1 MAYCQT
7 SRWQWT
13 SPPGCPLGTVGVLKA
28 RSIFK
33 GKRIVFLGDS
43 AVRNVF
49 YQFNNLIDP
58 ESAVNDSSI
67 AKHAN
72 IHVEPIFMRN
82 SSFEFYWAPLVVN
95 ITTILEAKGLADK
108 ADLVVLGSAAWQALH
123 VRDIPTYLQDLDAM
137 GAVIGSTGVEESS
150 SVPVKKASFVWLQP
164 TTVIDA
170 HLVTPEKQMYMPEST
185 LALYRKAFH
194 QSNVS
199 TAMHGIIDPSSACE
213 GREATDGI
221 HYSQDVYKV
230 VAQMAVNSYILRV
243 PALYGQTSEKKK
255 STGPKKTGGM
265 SFPSYGAGVLVL
277 AAVMLFTMDSFM
289 GIGFLSLI
297 LFGRCADWDAAYG
310 PLHKKILKGPNV
322 SPKPESPGNRSPKS
336 SSAEIESLLGN
347 PKGDTDSTKEQQD

>member
-1 MAYCQT
+1 M
-7 SRWQWT
+7 
-13 SPPGCPLGTVGVLKA
+13 
-28 RSIFK
+28 
-33 GKRIVFLGDS
+33 
-43 AVRNVF
+43 
-49 YQFNNLIDP
+49 
-58 ESAVNDSSI
+58 NDSSI